1 MGRVIRG
8 QRTCNLKNDGHKLI
22 KGMSMNKRLWV
33 LNPLLL
39 ATALPAWAVDDSMIV
54 SANRTHRTVAEM
66 AQTTWVIEGQEIEQQ
81 VQGGKE
87 FKDVLAQLIPGI
99 DVSSQGRT
107 NYGMNMRGRAIV
119 VLIDG
124 VRLNS
129 SRTDSRQL
137 DSIDPFNIEHIEV
150 ISGATSLYG
159 GGSTGGLI
167 NIVTKKGQQ
176 ERQVDLEL
184 GSKTGFANSNDH
196 DERVAAA
203 VSGGTDHASG
213 RLSVA
218 YQRFGGWYDG
228 NNDALILDNTQ
239 TGLQHSDRLDVMGT
253 GTIEID
259 ENRQLQLVTQY
270 YKSQGDDYGLYL
282 GKNMSAVTGDGKA
295 FTTDG
300 LNSDRVPG
308 TERHLISLQYSDAD
322 FLGQNLVSQ
331 VYYRDESLTFY
342 PFPTLSKGQV
352 SSFSSSKQDTDQYGA
367 KITLNSQPLDG
378 WDLTWGVDADHET
391 FNANQMFFDLDQSM
405 SSGGL
410 NNQAIYTTGRY
421 PGYSITNLAPFLQSS
436 YDLNDIFTISGGVR
450 YQWTENRVDDFVGY
464 AQQQDVASGKVSS
477 ADAIPGGKTD
487 YDNFLFNA
495 GIVAH
500 LTDRQQT
507 WFNFSQGV
515 ELPDPGKYYGIGKYG
530 AAVNGHLPLLSS
542 VNVGDSPLQGIKVNS
557 YELGWRYTG
566 DNLRTQLAAY
576 YSTSDKTIV
585 VNRTDMTIDV
595 QSDKRRIYGVEGAVD
610 YYFPNSDWSAGA
622 NFNVLKSQVK
632 SDGSWQ
638 KWDVTLASPSKA
650 TAWVGWAPEPWS
662 LRVQSQQVFDISD
675 ASGNKLDG
683 YNTVDFIGS
692 YALPLGKLT
701 FSIENLLN
709 EDYVTL
715 WGQRAPLLYSPTYG
729 SSSLYEYKGRGR
741 TFGLNYALS
750 F

>member
-1 MGRVIRG
+1 
-8 QRTCNLKNDGHKLI
+8 
-22 KGMSMNKRLWV
+22 MNKRLWV

-39 ATALPAWAVDDSMIV
+39 SLTLPAIAAEEENLIV
-54 SANRTHRTVAEM
+54 SANRSQRTVAEM
-66 AQTTWVIEGQEIEQQ
+66 AQTTWVIEGSEIEQQ

-137 DSIDPFNIEHIEV
+137 DSIDPFNIAHIEV

-167 NIVTKKGQQ
+167 NIVTKKGQP
-176 ERQVDLEL
+176 EREVELEL
-184 GSKTGFANSNDH
+184 GSKSGFNNSNDH

-203 VSGGTDHASG
+203 VSGGTDRASG
-213 RLSVA
+213 RMSVA

-228 NNDALILDNTQ
+228 NHDALLLDNTQ

-253 GTIEID
+253 GMIELD
-259 ENRQLQLVTQY
+259 DNRQLQLVTQY
-270 YKSQGDDYGLYL
+270 YKSQGDDDYGLDL
-282 GKNMSAVTGDGKA
+282 GENMSAVTGNGKA
-295 FTTDG
+295 YTSSG
-300 LNSDRVPG
+300 LNSDRIPG

-322 FLGQNLVSQ
+322 FFGQNLVSQ
-331 VYYRDESLTFY
+331 IYYRDESLKFY
-342 PFPTLSKGQV
+342 PFPTLSKGKV
-352 SSFSSSKQDTDQYGA
+352 TSFSASQQDTDQFGA
-367 KITLNSQPLDG
+367 KITLNSQLMDN
-378 WDLTWGVDADHET
+378 WELTWGIDADHET
-391 FNANQMFFDLDQSM
+391 FDSNQKFFDLAWSLP
-405 SSGGL
+405 SGGMD
-410 NNQAIYTTGRY
+410 NRTAYTNGRY
-421 PGYSITNLAPFLQSS
+421 PGYSITNFAPFLQNS
-436 YDLNDIFTISGGVR
+436 YDINDIFTLSGGVR

-464 AQQQDVASGKVSS
+464 AQQQGIATGLANS
-477 ADAIPGGKTD
+477 ADTIPGGKTD

-495 GIVAH
+495 GILAH

-515 ELPDPGKYYGIGKYG
+515 ELPDPGKYYG
-530 AAVNGHLPLLSS
+530 NGTYSLVGDHYQLQRS
-542 VNVGDSPLQGIKVNS
+542 VNVADSRLEGIKVNS

-566 DNLRTQLAAY
+566 DSLRTQLAAY
-576 YSTSDKTIV
+576 YSTSDKSIV
-585 VNRTDMTIDV
+585 INRSDMTINV
-595 QSDKRRIYGVEGAVD
+595 QPDDRRIYGLEGAVD
-610 YYFPNSDWSAGA
+610 YFIADTDWSLGG
-622 NFNVLKSQVK
+622 NFNVIKSEVK
-632 SDGSWQ
+632 QNGKWQ

-650 TAWVGWAPEPWS
+650 TAWVGWAPEPWT
-662 LRVQSQQVFDISD
+662 LRVQSQQTFDLTD

-683 YNTVDFIGS
+683 YNTMDFIGS
-692 YALPLGKLT
+692 YQLPLGKLT
-701 FSIENLLN
+701 FSVENLLN
-709 EDYVTL
+709 EEYTTL

-729 SSSLYEYKGRGR
+729 SPSLYEYKGRGR
-741 TFGLNYALS
+741 TFGLNYALT